1 MAYGEYT
8 YQEMKNYPNEL
19 KLMGIKPVYFP
30 RQDGLLE
37 HYALLDKDEE
47 KIFSSFDLSDVVEEA
62 NKRIEEYKKSSIKQ
76 EGLHP

>member
-8 YQEMKNYPNEL
+8 YQKMKNYPKEL
-19 KLMGIKPVYFP
+19 DEMGITPVFFP

-47 KIFSSFDLSDVVEEA
+47 KIFSSFDLSDLVTEA
-62 NKRIEEYKKSSIKQ
+62 DKMIKDNKKS
-76 EGLHP
+76 

>member
-19 KLMGIKPVYFP
+19 KLMGIKPVFFP
-30 RQDGLLE
+30 RQDGLLA

-47 KIFSSFDLSDVVEEA
+47 KIFYSFELSDIVTQA
-62 NKRIEEYKKSSIKQ
+62 NKMIEEYKKS
-76 EGLHP
+76 